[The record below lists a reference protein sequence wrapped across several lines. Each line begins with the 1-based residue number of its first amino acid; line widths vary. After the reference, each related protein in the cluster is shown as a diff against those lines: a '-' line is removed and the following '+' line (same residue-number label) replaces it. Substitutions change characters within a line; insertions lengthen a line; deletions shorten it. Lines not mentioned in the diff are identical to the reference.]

1 MYHVYNVYTLYDLCL
16 DTLDIVARAR
26 GAVRYMCE
34 SDDTVSQSGRAH
46 SRHTLLRRLKP
57 RWPAPYLAVMGPT
70 ARLRR
75 TAAHICGASAPAR
88 SSASAVA
95 GRRRRSC
102 DAVAPMRAAAHSRQ
116 HAAVEGEAPAVASSE
131 AGLTQEEIDAVRAR
145 HGESPASLPPATP
158 RTTA

>member
-1 MYHVYNVYTLYDLCL
+1 MYIMYIHYTIYVWILL
-16 DTLDIVARAR
+16 TLSRARA
-26 GAVRYMCE
+26 VQYMCE

-75 TAAHICGASAPAR
+75 TAAHICGASAPTR

-95 GRRRRSC
+95 GY
-102 DAVAPMRAAAHSRQ
+102 AVARAMRSHRAAAHSRQ
-116 HAAVEGEAPAVASSE
+116 HAAVEAPAVASSE